1 MYVCMY
7 VGHSN
12 RGTAWCVGIGSHGFS
27 IAVFRR
33 VPGLPICFLR
43 AQVIILQCCLSV
55 CPLYACMYVC
65 MYVCRFEGVVINPA
79 VLQQE
84 EDDAEVRC
92 RPDRS
97 LVT

>member
-1 MYVCMY
+1 MYVYVCRALKSGYCM
-7 VGHSN
+7 V
-12 RGTAWCVGIGSHGFS
+12 RWDW
-27 IAVFRR
+27 
-33 VPGLPICFLR
+33 VPR
-43 AQVIILQCCLSV
+43 ILHRCLSKSSWSSYMLSQSSGNNTSMHAT
-55 CPLYACMYVC
+55 CNISDVC